1 MACGD
6 TRVCH
11 ATRPNA
17 SDVSAACVFAQLL
30 SLRIESIEH
39 SLNTIRGGTGASGA
53 EVADLVE
60 KLPQVSAEI
69 ASPAT
74 EIALLTGR
82 VCHVHVWQV
91 LGLSSESNLRP
102 KLAFLRSNL
111 GLSELELRTALLR
124 EPAVLGTS
132 LERSLRPNLK
142 LWRAALPKGVQLPE
156 VVAER
161 GLRWLTPNAAK
172 RTQPRLRRAAEAGLP
187 AESLLTRMRLT
198 DAQFEAWVV
207 RESSQPA
214 AAPRIKEPTLAAS
227 G

>member
-1 MACGD
+1 MWRD
-6 TRVCH
+6 TRVWH

-82 VCHVHVWQV
+82 VCHVHV
-91 LGLSSESNLRP
+91 
-102 KLAFLRSNL
+102 
-111 GLSELELRTALLR
+111 
-124 EPAVLGTS
+124 
-132 LERSLRPNLK
+132 
-142 LWRAALPKGVQLPE
+142 
-156 VVAER
+156 
-161 GLRWLTPNAAK
+161 
-172 RTQPRLRRAAEAGLP
+172 
-187 AESLLTRMRLT
+187 
-198 DAQFEAWVV
+198 
-207 RESSQPA
+207 
-214 AAPRIKEPTLAAS
+214 
-227 G
+227 